1 MATHAEGT
9 AVTAQP
15 AMFVRNATGLVREV
29 KPWQAMAIN
38 FITGAPPFVIGIAL
52 FGALSGFPGGSFL
65 LAAVLTIP
73 LALSVVYTFG
83 LLTTAMP
90 RSGGDYILVSRTLHP
105 MLGVVSSVCISLSS
119 FLSIAFEALAMVT
132 LGLAPGLLIIG
143 LIDDS
148 SRLQSWSN
156 TVSTS
161 KGWQFVLGTIAIV
174 VAGAAVGAGWTW
186 AKRFMFTLL
195 ALSLVGLVIA
205 ALIALFTSK
214 SSFIS
219 DFNSFAQP
227 ITGHPDSY
235 HDTISTAVKNGV
247 DVNHAFSFVKTIP
260 IVGVIAGISI
270 YAYWSTF
277 FAGELRQGNTMQTAN
292 RMGMASVG
300 ILASVIVFVAI
311 FFHSFGQSFLAAA
324 FGGGLPSQLGTSGA
338 YFVITSAQVNN
349 TLFAVFLVATFVLFW
364 PVILAET
371 SLQPPRTLFAW
382 SFDNIAPKAVAT
394 VNARGVPVVATG
406 ITIILAVLAYAWAIY
421 VASNFFQVI
430 VYATLIQLIT
440 HALVAISAITF
451 PYRRPELYRASVATK
466 EVFGI
471 PLMVVSGCG
480 AILTTIF
487 LYWCFF
493 HYSFFGLADK
503 SSLLLWL
510 GGAVLF
516 GVVWYYGARAIRARE
531 GIQIERAY
539 AEIPPE

>member
-1 MATHAEGT
+1 MATESSGAPTGQT
-9 AVTAQP
+9 SGLY
-15 AMFVRNATGLVREV
+15 VRNATGLVREV

-247 DVNHAFSFVKTIP
+247 GVN
-260 IVGVIAGISI
+260 AGISI

-349 TLFAVFLVATFVLFW
+349 TLFAVFLVATFVL
-364 PVILAET
+364 
-371 SLQPPRTLFAW
+371 
-382 SFDNIAPKAVAT
+382 
-394 VNARGVPVVATG
+394 
-406 ITIILAVLAYAWAIY
+406 
-421 VASNFFQVI
+421 
-430 VYATLIQLIT
+430 
-440 HALVAISAITF
+440 
-451 PYRRPELYRASVATK
+451 
-466 EVFGI
+466 
-471 PLMVVSGCG
+471 
-480 AILTTIF
+480 
-487 LYWCFF
+487 
-493 HYSFFGLADK
+493 
-503 SSLLLWL
+503 
-510 GGAVLF
+510 
-516 GVVWYYGARAIRARE
+516 
-531 GIQIERAY
+531 
-539 AEIPPE
+539 